1 MLRLVA
7 DGRTVSSGRE
17 LNGEAVDPDTMG
29 LLNSSDALP
38 YSGEIGG
45 SSGDPAFHGDTIGGH
60 YSARRWHDAA
70 SSSVAIRSVGIP
82 QLPRLNPLQAPAPEA
97 STAKLE
103 LDESWAQA
111 RWARILDR
119 IEHRQ
124 AHLGLRFWGPPLW
137 LEVTMTGP
145 DSDLWPAISDE
156 NHWDW
161 QSSEPCAEVGPLIDE
176 GADDDRLLAAVG
188 RYTMENLILNAVHE
202 IGEWFR
208 FDGRR
213 LFPAHI
219 SRGVG
224 PSEGR
229 DIQGNGAVQVQ
240 VNFDWRSD
248 LSDAAPV
255 LPLTDPLMGQCLVKG
270 LAESTAASRFTY
282 LPGIAISYDASGP
295 MIGGRRGGEPTRT
308 WRSTWSSSTVEATN
322 AGADELAYEVGRDV
336 HRALVAYEADQIC
349 RAFHVDGCR
358 PWRLAAA
365 DAPLGAEPP
374 QTAEGSEPLAISIT
388 YATGPS
394 AFGPS

>member
-1 MLRLVA
+1 MLRLVE
-7 DGRTVSSGRE
+7 DVRTVSGGRDE
-17 LNGEAVDPDTMG
+17 VVDPDKMV
-29 LLNSSDALP
+29 LLNLSDALP

-45 SSGDPAFHGDTIGGH
+45 SNGNPVLHGDTIGGH
-60 YSARRWHDAA
+60 YSSRWCDAA
-70 SSSVAIRSVGIP
+70 SSNGRVAIRSVGIP
-82 QLPRLNPLQAPAPEA
+82 QLPRLNPLLAPAPEA
-97 STAKLE
+97 STAELE
-103 LDESWAQA
+103 RDENWAQA

-145 DSDLWPAISDE
+145 DSDLWPAISAD
-156 NHWDW
+156 NQWDW

-176 GADDDRLLAAVG
+176 GADDNRLLAAVG

-219 SRGVG
+219 SSGVG
-224 PSEGR
+224 PPEGR

-240 VNFDWRSD
+240 VNFEGISD
-248 LSDAAPV
+248 LSDTAPV
-255 LPLTDPLMGQCLVKG
+255 LPVTDPLVGRRLVTG

-282 LPGIAISYDASGP
+282 LPGIAISYEASGP
-295 MIGGRRGGEPTRT
+295 VIRGWRGGEPTTT
-308 WRSTWSSSTVEATN
+308 WRSTWSSSTLEATN
-322 AGADELAYEVGRDV
+322 AGADEFAYEVGQDV
-336 HRALVAYEADQIC
+336 HRALVAYEADHIC

-358 PWRLAAA
+358 PWRLATP
-365 DAPLGAEPP
+365 DPPLGAEPP
-374 QTAEGSEPLAISIT
+374 QMEEGSEPLAISII
-388 YATGPS
+388 YAPGLT
-394 AFGPS
+394 AFGPG